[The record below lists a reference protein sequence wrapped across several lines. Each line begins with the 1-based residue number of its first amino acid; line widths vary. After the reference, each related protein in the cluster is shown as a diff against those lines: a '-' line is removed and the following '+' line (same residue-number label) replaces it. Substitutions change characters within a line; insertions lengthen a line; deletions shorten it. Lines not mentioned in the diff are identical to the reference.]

1 MILSVAFILIGFFL
15 LLKGGDY
22 LVEGA
27 VSIARIAKLSPMV
40 IGLTVVGFGTSAPE
54 LLVSTE
60 AALAGSPGIAIGNVV
75 GSNIA
80 NIGMIL
86 GVTGLICLIPAKRE
100 TLFYDMPYL
109 LMSVVLLVFAGMAG
123 TIERW
128 MGICLLALLM
138 VYVTWEVY
146 HSRKHPD
153 PEAEASLAE
162 FRQHGI
168 WMALLICV
176 LSGAALAYGADLLI
190 RGASD
195 VAMRLGEA
203 LGVGH
208 GEMERII
215 GLTIVAVGTSL
226 PELFASVMAAR
237 RGQTDM
243 ALGNIIGSVTFNIL
257 CVVGVAAAVCPIH
270 DSDKGFLFDYMTMLG
285 ISFLLYFFMCTRRS
299 LARWEG
305 AILLLCYVAYLVKT
319 CMV

>member
-1 MILSVAFILIGFFL
+1 MILSIAFIIIGFVL

-27 VSIARIAKLSPMV
+27 VSIARIARLSPMV
-40 IGLTVVGFGTSAPE
+40 IGLTVVGFGTSSPE

-86 GVTGLICLIPAKRE
+86 GVTGLICYVPVKKSSLVVDLP
-100 TLFYDMPYL
+100 FML
-109 LMSVVLLVFAGMAG
+109 LAVVLLAFVGMSG
-123 TIERW
+123 TIYRW
-128 MGICLLALLM
+128 EGLIGLSFLIF
-138 VYVTWEVY
+138 YVVGQIY
-146 HSRKHPD
+146 NSRKHPD
-153 PEAEASLAE
+153 TDAEASLAA

-176 LSGAALAYGADLLI
+176 LSGLALVYGADLLI
-190 RGASD
+190 KGASD

-203 LGVGH
+203 MGVDH
-208 GEMERII
+208 NEMERII

-226 PELFASVMAAR
+226 PELFASVQAAR

-257 CVVGVAAAVCPIH
+257 CVVSVASIVCPIH
-270 DSDKGFLFDYMTMLG
+270 HSDVGFAFDYASMCAVSLLLML
-285 ISFLLYFFMCTRRS
+285 FLWTRRRLS
-299 LARWEG
+299 RWEG
-305 AILLLCYVAYLVKT
+305 AILLLFYVAYIGRT
-319 CMV
+319 CLL